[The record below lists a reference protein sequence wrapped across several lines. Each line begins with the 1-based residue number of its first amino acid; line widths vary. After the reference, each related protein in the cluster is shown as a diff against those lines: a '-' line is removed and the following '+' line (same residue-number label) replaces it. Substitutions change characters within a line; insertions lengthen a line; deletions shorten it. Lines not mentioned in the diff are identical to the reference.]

1 MMRERYYRLN
11 GREVVRCDFDYLL
24 DNMRG
29 LYQVIARDQIG
40 NIVIRTVFTSADQ
53 SWLPFGP
60 PLVFE
65 TMVLGGAHDL
75 RQIHCSTYD
84 EAEANHREMVN
95 KMRKLANKDQKGG

>member
-1 MMRERYYRLN
+1 M
-11 GREVVRCDFDYLL
+11 RCDFDYLL